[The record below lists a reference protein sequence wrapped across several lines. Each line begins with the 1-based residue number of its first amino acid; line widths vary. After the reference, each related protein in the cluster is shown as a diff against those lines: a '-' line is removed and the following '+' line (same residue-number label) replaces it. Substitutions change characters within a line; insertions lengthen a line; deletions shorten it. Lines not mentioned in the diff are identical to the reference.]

1 MIQVTI
7 FKESTDSGD
16 VFTGVELLG
25 HAGYAESGRD
35 IVCAAVSALVLNMAN
50 SVETF
55 TDDGF
60 EGEMDEQTGGFSFHF
75 TADISPESQLLMNSL
90 ILGLQN
96 IGKEYGERHIIIRFE
111 EV

>member
-1 MIQVTI
+1 M
-7 FKESTDSGD
+7 
-16 VFTGVELLG
+16 FTGVELSG

-50 SVETF
+50 SVEAF
-55 TDDGF
+55 TEDGF

-75 TADISPESQLLMNSL
+75 TAEISPESQLLMNSL
-90 ILGLQN
+90 ILGLRN
-96 IGKEYGERHIIIRFE
+96 IEKEYGERHIIIRFE

>member
-1 MIQVTI
+1 M
-7 FKESTDSGD
+7 
-16 VFTGVELLG
+16 FTGVALSG

-50 SVETF
+50 SVEAF
-55 TDDGF
+55 TEDGF

-75 TADISPESQLLMNSL
+75 TAEISPESQLLMNSL
-90 ILGLQN
+90 VLGLRN
-96 IGKEYGERHIIIRFE
+96 IEKEYGERHIIIRFE

>member
-1 MIQVTI
+1 M
-7 FKESTDSGD
+7 
-16 VFTGVELLG
+16 FTGVELSG

-50 SVETF
+50 SVEAF
-55 TDDGF
+55 TEDGF

-75 TADISPESQLLMNSL
+75 TAEISPESQLLMNSL
-90 ILGLQN
+90 VLGLRN
-96 IGKEYGERHIIIRFE
+96 IEKEYGERHIIIRFE

>member
-7 FKESTDSGD
+7 FRDSGESGD
-16 VFTGVELLG
+16 VFTGVELKG

-55 TDDGF
+55 TEDGF

-90 ILGLQN
+90 VLGLRN
-96 IGKEYGERHIIIRFE
+96 IEKEYGERHIIIRFE

>member
-7 FKESTDSGD
+7 FRDSEESGD
-16 VFTGVELLG
+16 VFTGVELSG

-50 SVETF
+50 SVEAF
-55 TDDGF
+55 TEDGF
-60 EGEMDEQTGGFSFHF
+60 EGEMDEQTGGCSFHF
-75 TADISPESQLLMNSL
+75 TAEISPESQLLMNSL
-90 ILGLQN
+90 VLGLRN
-96 IGKEYGERHIIIRFE
+96 IEKEYGERHIIIRFE

>member
-7 FKESTDSGD
+7 FKASDDSMD
-16 VFTGVELLG
+16 VFTGIELSG
-25 HAGYAESGRD
+25 HAGYAQSGRD

-55 TDDGF
+55 TEDGF
-60 EGEMDEQTGGFSFHF
+60 EGEMDEKTGGFKFHF
-75 TADISPESQLLMNSL
+75 TSDISPESQLLMNSL
-90 ILGLQN
+90 VLGIRN
-96 IGKEYGERHIIIRFE
+96 IGKEYGKSHIIIRFE

>member
-1 MIQVTI
+1 M
-7 FKESTDSGD
+7 
-16 VFTGVELLG
+16 FTGVELSG

-50 SVETF
+50 SVEAF
-55 TDDGF
+55 TEDGF

-75 TADISPESQLLMNSL
+75 TAEISPESQLLMNSL
-90 ILGLQN
+90 ILGLRN
-96 IGKEYGERHIIIRFE
+96 IEKAYGERHIIIRFE

>member
-1 MIQVTI
+1 M
-7 FKESTDSGD
+7 
-16 VFTGVELLG
+16 FTGVELSG

-50 SVETF
+50 SVEAF
-55 TDDGF
+55 MEDGF

-75 TADISPESQLLMNSL
+75 TAEISPESQLLMNSL
-90 ILGLQN
+90 VLGLRN
-96 IGKEYGERHIIIRFE
+96 IEKEYGERHIIIRFE

>member
-1 MIQVTI
+1 M
-7 FKESTDSGD
+7 
-16 VFTGVELLG
+16 FTGVELSG

-50 SVETF
+50 SVEAF
-55 TDDGF
+55 TEDGF

-75 TADISPESQLLMNSL
+75 TAEISPESQLLMNSL
-90 ILGLQN
+90 VLGLQN
-96 IGKEYGERHIIIRFE
+96 IEKEYGERHIIIRFE